1 MLPTLRRLRLPPS
14 VPLTREEG
22 FLCTLLDD
30 TCRWMQ
36 TTNPSV
42 DVDGASRSYADLCH
56 RPTATTPCEARIA
69 GGWVRDKLLG
79 LPSHDLDVSLSSMT
93 GHHFALFLKAYL
105 ESELFPSTPLA
116 REIQA
121 HVPSDA
127 RISHIGKIAAN
138 PEQSKNLETATA
150 RVLGFDLD
158 FVNLRK
164 EVYEGT
170 HRIPTMSFGT
180 PLEDALRRDMT
191 VNALFYNVHTAA
203 IEDWTQHGL
212 ADLRDGIVRTPMDP
226 TSTFTDDPLRILRC
240 VRFGSRF
247 GYTIHPDIRAALAM
261 PASSLHTALAS
272 KVSRERFGI
281 EVDKMLSGRDPR
293 YALQLLSQLQLYWVV
308 FMPPPPLSQR
318 MGLSSDHG
326 AHIDELV
333 HDAPDEHAALLAS
346 DGFDSLLRGASPLWS
361 RLPADWLA
369 RMRSPDFGAK
379 RRLVWYTVALFPLR
393 HLYIQAKKQPAWAGA
408 VTISTG
414 LKLGNRNTRDPVT
427 CLVQAASLLSR
438 PRLERFVPEA
448 CLTRRSTIGLLLRH
462 PYVSQPH
469 GDVALDNALL
479 VALLYDLATYAPDGL
494 DTPVAEAIVDEHA
507 AFWAYVRDE
516 QLSSYVHAK
525 PLVDGRQVAAALG
538 CDVCLLSR
546 ILPYVTAWDMDHVDD
561 EPDRPGRCLQALQRA
576 WEDGHM
582 VPVSERRP
590 RGKSS

>member
-1 MLPTLRRLRLPPS
+1 MWPTLRRLRMPPS
-14 VPLTREEG
+14 VTLTREEG

-30 TCRWMQ
+30 ACRWMQ

-42 DVDGASRSYADLCH
+42 DVDGASRTYADLSH

-105 ESELFPSTPLA
+105 ESEVFPRTPLA
-116 REIQA
+116 REMQEA
-121 HVPSDA
+121 APSHV

-170 HRIPTMSFGT
+170 HRIPIMSFGT
-180 PLEDALRRDMT
+180 PLEDAMRRDMT

-226 TSTFTDDPLRILRC
+226 TATFTDDPLRILRC

-247 GYTIHPDIRAALAM
+247 GYAIHPDILAALAA
-261 PASSLHTALAS
+261 PASPLHAALAS
-272 KVSRERFGI
+272 KVSRERVGI

-293 YALQLLSQLQLYWVV
+293 YALQLLAQLQLYWVV
-308 FMPPPPLSQR
+308 FMPPPALSQR
-318 MGLSSDHG
+318 MGRSSDHG

-333 HDAPDEHAALLAS
+333 HDAPDERAALSLS
-346 DGFDSLLRGASPLWS
+346 DHFDSLLRGTSPLWS
-361 RLPADWLA
+361 RLPTDWLA
-369 RMRSPDFGAK
+369 RVRSPDWRAQ
-379 RRLVWYTVALFPLR
+379 RRLVWYAIALYPLR
-393 HLYIQAKKQPAWAGA
+393 DLYIQAKKQPAWAGA
-408 VTISTG
+408 VTISAG
-414 LKLGNRNTRDPVT
+414 LKLGHRTTKDPVT
-427 CLVQAASLLSR
+427 SLVRAASLLTR
-438 PRLERFVPEA
+438 PRLARFVPA
-448 CLTRRSTIGLLLRH
+448 PCLTRRSTIGLLLRH
-462 PYVSQPH
+462 HDVSQPKM
-469 GDVALDNALL
+469 DVALDNALL
-479 VALLYDLATYAPDGL
+479 VALLYDLATHGL
-494 DTPVAEAIVDEHA
+494 DTPEAAAIVDEHA

-516 QLSSYVHAK
+516 HLAAYIHAK

-561 EPDRPGRCLQALQRA
+561 EPDRPGRCLTALQRA
-576 WEDGHM
+576 WADGHM
-582 VPVSERRP
+582 VPVSERTTRA
-590 RGKSS
+590 KSS

>member
-1 MLPTLRRLRLPPS
+1 MWPTLRRLRMPPS
-14 VPLTREEG
+14 VTLTREEG

-42 DVDGASRSYADLCH
+42 DVDGTSRTYADLCH

-105 ESELFPSTPLA
+105 ESEVFPCTPLA
-116 REIQA
+116 REMQEA
-121 HVPSDA
+121 APSHA

-170 HRIPTMSFGT
+170 HRIPIMSFGT
-180 PLEDALRRDMT
+180 PLEDAMRRDMT

-226 TSTFTDDPLRILRC
+226 TATFTDDPLRILRC

-247 GYTIHPDIRAALAM
+247 GYAIHPDILAALAA
-261 PASSLHTALAS
+261 PASPLHAALAS
-272 KVSRERFGI
+272 KVSRERVGI

-308 FMPPPPLSQR
+308 FMPPPALSQR
-318 MGLSSDHG
+318 MGRSSDHG

-333 HDAPDEHAALLAS
+333 HDAPDERAALSLS
-346 DGFDSLLRGASPLWS
+346 DSFDSLLRGTSPLWS

-369 RMRSPDFGAK
+369 RVRAPDWSAQ
-379 RRLVWYTVALFPLR
+379 RRLVWYAIALLPLR
-393 HLYIQAKKQPAWAGA
+393 DLYVQAKKQPAWAGA
-408 VTISTG
+408 VTISAG
-414 LKLGNRNTRDPVT
+414 LKLGHRTTKDPVT
-427 CLVQAASLLSR
+427 SLVRAASLLSR
-438 PRLERFVPEA
+438 PRLARFVPA
-448 CLTRRSTIGLLLRH
+448 PCLTRRSTIGLLLRH
-462 PYVSQPH
+462 HDVSQPKM
-469 GDVALDNALL
+469 DVALDNALL
-479 VALLYDLATYAPDGL
+479 VALLYDLATYGL
-494 DTPVAEAIVDEHA
+494 DTPEAEAIVDEHA

-516 QLSSYVHAK
+516 QLAAYVHTK

-561 EPDRPGRCLQALQRA
+561 EPDRPGRCLAALQRA
-576 WEDGHM
+576 WADGHM
-582 VPVSERRP
+582 VPVSERTARA
-590 RGKSS
+590 KSA

>member
-1 MLPTLRRLRLPPS
+1 MPPS
-14 VPLTREEG
+14 VTLTREEG

-30 TCRWMQ
+30 ACRWMQ

-42 DVDGASRSYADLCH
+42 DVDGASRTYADLSH

-105 ESELFPSTPLA
+105 ESEVFPRTPLA
-116 REIQA
+116 REMQEA
-121 HVPSDA
+121 APSHA

-170 HRIPTMSFGT
+170 HRIPIMSFGT
-180 PLEDALRRDMT
+180 PLEDAMRRDMT

-226 TSTFTDDPLRILRC
+226 TATFTDDPLRILRC

-247 GYTIHPDIRAALAM
+247 GYAIHPDILAALAA
-261 PASSLHTALAS
+261 PASPLHAALAS
-272 KVSRERFGI
+272 KVSRERIGI

-293 YALQLLSQLQLYWVV
+293 YALQLLAQLQLYWVV
-308 FMPPPPLSQR
+308 FMPPPALSQR
-318 MGLSSDHG
+318 MGRSSDHG

-333 HDAPDEHAALLAS
+333 HDAPDERAALSLS
-346 DGFDSLLRGASPLWS
+346 DGFDSLLRGTSPLWS
-361 RLPADWLA
+361 RLPTDWLA
-369 RMRSPDFGAK
+369 RVRSPEWRAQ
-379 RRLVWYTVALFPLR
+379 RRLVWYAIALYPLR
-393 HLYIQAKKQPAWAGA
+393 DLYVQAKKQPAWAGA
-408 VTISTG
+408 VTISAG
-414 LKLGNRNTRDPVT
+414 LKLGHRTTKDPVT
-427 CLVQAASLLSR
+427 SLVRAASLLTR
-438 PRLERFVPEA
+438 PRLARFVPA
-448 CLTRRSTIGLLLRH
+448 PCLTRRSTIGLLLRH
-462 PYVSQPH
+462 HDVSQPKL
-469 GDVALDNALL
+469 DVALDNALL
-479 VALLYDLATYAPDGL
+479 VALLYDLATYGL
-494 DTPVAEAIVDEHA
+494 DTPEAAAIVDEHA

-516 QLSSYVHAK
+516 HLAAYIHAK

-561 EPDRPGRCLQALQRA
+561 EPDRPGRCLAALQRA
-576 WEDGHM
+576 WADGHM
-582 VPVSERRP
+582 VPVSERTTRA
-590 RGKSS
+590 KSS

>member
-1 MLPTLRRLRLPPS
+1 MWPTLRRLRMPPS
-14 VPLTREEG
+14 VTLTREEG

-30 TCRWMQ
+30 ACRWMQ

-42 DVDGASRSYADLCH
+42 DVDGASRTYADLSH

-105 ESELFPSTPLA
+105 ESEVFPRTPLA
-116 REIQA
+116 REMQEA
-121 HVPSDA
+121 APSHA

-170 HRIPTMSFGT
+170 HRIPIMSFGT
-180 PLEDALRRDMT
+180 PLEDAMRRDMT

-226 TSTFTDDPLRILRC
+226 TATFTDDPLRILRC

-247 GYTIHPDIRAALAM
+247 GYAIHPDILAALAA
-261 PASSLHTALAS
+261 PASPLHAALAS
-272 KVSRERFGI
+272 KVSRERVGI

-293 YALQLLSQLQLYWVV
+293 YALQLLAQLQLYWVV
-308 FMPPPPLSQR
+308 FMPPPALSQR
-318 MGLSSDHG
+318 MGRSSDHG

-333 HDAPDEHAALLAS
+333 HDAPDERAALSLS
-346 DGFDSLLRGASPLWS
+346 DGFDSLLRGTSPLWS
-361 RLPADWLA
+361 RLPTDWLA
-369 RMRSPDFGAK
+369 RVRSPEWRAQ
-379 RRLVWYTVALFPLR
+379 RRLVWYAIALYPLR
-393 HLYIQAKKQPAWAGA
+393 DLYIQAKKQPAWAGA
-408 VTISTG
+408 VTISAG
-414 LKLGNRNTRDPVT
+414 LKLGHRTTKDPVT
-427 CLVQAASLLSR
+427 SLVRAASLLTR
-438 PRLERFVPEA
+438 PRLARFVPA
-448 CLTRRSTIGLLLRH
+448 PCLTRRSTIGLLLRH
-462 PYVSQPH
+462 HDVSQPKL
-469 GDVALDNALL
+469 DVALDNALL
-479 VALLYDLATYAPDGL
+479 VALLYDLATHGL
-494 DTPVAEAIVDEHA
+494 DTPEAAAIVDEHA

-516 QLSSYVHAK
+516 RLAAYIHAK
-525 PLVDGRQVAAALG
+525 PLVDGRQVATALG

-561 EPDRPGRCLQALQRA
+561 EPDRPGRCLAALQRA
-576 WEDGHM
+576 WADGHM
-582 VPVSERRP
+582 VPVSERTTRA
-590 RGKSS
+590 KSS

>member
-1 MLPTLRRLRLPPS
+1 MWPTLRRLRMPPS
-14 VPLTREEG
+14 VTLTREEG

-42 DVDGASRSYADLCH
+42 DVDGTSRTYADLCH

-105 ESELFPSTPLA
+105 ESEVFPCTPLA
-116 REIQA
+116 REMQEA
-121 HVPSDA
+121 APSHA

-170 HRIPTMSFGT
+170 HRIPIMSFGT
-180 PLEDALRRDMT
+180 PLEDAMRRDMT

-226 TSTFTDDPLRILRC
+226 TATFTDDPLRILRC

-247 GYTIHPDIRAALAM
+247 GYAIHPDILAALAA
-261 PASSLHTALAS
+261 PASPLHAALAS
-272 KVSRERFGI
+272 KVSRERVGI

-308 FMPPPPLSQR
+308 FMPPPALSQR
-318 MGLSSDHG
+318 MGRSSDHG

-333 HDAPDEHAALLAS
+333 HDAPDERAALSLS
-346 DGFDSLLRGASPLWS
+346 DSFDSLLRGTSPLWS

-369 RMRSPDFGAK
+369 RVRAPDWSAQ
-379 RRLVWYTVALFPLR
+379 RRLVWYAIALLPLR
-393 HLYIQAKKQPAWAGA
+393 DLYVQAKKQPAWAGA
-408 VTISTG
+408 VTISAG
-414 LKLGNRNTRDPVT
+414 LKLGHRTTKDPVT
-427 CLVQAASLLSR
+427 SLVRAASLLSR
-438 PRLERFVPEA
+438 PRLARFVPA
-448 CLTRRSTIGLLLRH
+448 PCLTRRSTIGLLLRH
-462 PYVSQPH
+462 HDVSQPKM
-469 GDVALDNALL
+469 DVALDNALL
-479 VALLYDLATYAPDGL
+479 VALLYDLATYAHGL
-494 DTPVAEAIVDEHA
+494 DTPEAEAIVDEHA

-516 QLSSYVHAK
+516 QLAAYVHTK

-561 EPDRPGRCLQALQRA
+561 EQDRPGRCLAALQRA
-576 WEDGHM
+576 WADGHM
-582 VPVSERRP
+582 VPVSERTARA
-590 RGKSS
+590 KSA

>member
-1 MLPTLRRLRLPPS
+1 MWPTLRRLRMPPS
-14 VPLTREEG
+14 VTLTREEG

-30 TCRWMQ
+30 ACRWMQ

-42 DVDGASRSYADLCH
+42 DVDGASRTYADLSH

-105 ESELFPSTPLA
+105 ESEVFPRTPLA
-116 REIQA
+116 REMQEA
-121 HVPSDA
+121 APSHV

-170 HRIPTMSFGT
+170 HRIPIMSFGT
-180 PLEDALRRDMT
+180 PLEDAMRRDMT

-226 TSTFTDDPLRILRC
+226 TATFTDDPLRILRC

-247 GYTIHPDIRAALAM
+247 GYAIHPDILAALAA
-261 PASSLHTALAS
+261 PASPLHAALAS
-272 KVSRERFGI
+272 KVSRERVGI

-293 YALQLLSQLQLYWVV
+293 YALQLLAQLQLYWVV
-308 FMPPPPLSQR
+308 FMPPPALSQR
-318 MGLSSDHG
+318 MGRSSDHG

-333 HDAPDEHAALLAS
+333 HDAPDERAALSLS
-346 DGFDSLLRGASPLWS
+346 DHFDSLLRGTSPLWS
-361 RLPADWLA
+361 RLPTDWLA
-369 RMRSPDFGAK
+369 RVRSPDWRAQ
-379 RRLVWYTVALFPLR
+379 RRLVWYAIALYPLR
-393 HLYIQAKKQPAWAGA
+393 DLYIQAKKQPAWAGA
-408 VTISTG
+408 VTLSAG
-414 LKLGNRNTRDPVT
+414 LKLGHRTTKDPVT
-427 CLVQAASLLSR
+427 SLVRAASLLTR
-438 PRLERFVPEA
+438 PRLARFVPA
-448 CLTRRSTIGLLLRH
+448 PCLTRRSTIGLLLRQH
-462 PYVSQPH
+462 DVSQPKM
-469 GDVALDNALL
+469 DVALDNALL
-479 VALLYDLATYAPDGL
+479 VALLYDLATHGL
-494 DTPVAEAIVDEHA
+494 DTPEAAAIVDEHA

-516 QLSSYVHAK
+516 HLAAYIHAK

-561 EPDRPGRCLQALQRA
+561 EPDRPGRCLAALQRA
-576 WEDGHM
+576 WADGHM
-582 VPVSERRP
+582 VPVSERTTRA
-590 RGKSS
+590 KSS

>member
-1 MLPTLRRLRLPPS
+1 MPPS
-14 VPLTREEG
+14 VTLTREEG

-42 DVDGASRSYADLCH
+42 DVDGTSRTYADLCH

-105 ESELFPSTPLA
+105 ESEVFPCTPLA
-116 REIQA
+116 REMQEA
-121 HVPSDA
+121 APSHV

-170 HRIPTMSFGT
+170 HRIPIMSFGT
-180 PLEDALRRDMT
+180 PLEDAMRRDMT

-226 TSTFTDDPLRILRC
+226 TATFTDDPLRILRC

-247 GYTIHPDIRAALAM
+247 GYAIHPDILAALAA
-261 PASSLHTALAS
+261 PASPLHAALAS
-272 KVSRERFGI
+272 KVSRERVGI

-308 FMPPPPLSQR
+308 FMPPPALSQR
-318 MGLSSDHG
+318 MGRSSDHG

-333 HDAPDEHAALLAS
+333 HDAPDERAALSLS
-346 DGFDSLLRGASPLWS
+346 DSFDSLLRGTSPLWS

-369 RMRSPDFGAK
+369 RVRAPDWSAQ
-379 RRLVWYTVALFPLR
+379 RRLVWYAIALLPLR
-393 HLYIQAKKQPAWAGA
+393 DLYVQAKKQPAWAGA
-408 VTISTG
+408 VTISAG
-414 LKLGNRNTRDPVT
+414 LKLGHRTTKDPVT
-427 CLVQAASLLSR
+427 SLVRAASLLSR
-438 PRLERFVPEA
+438 PRLARFVPA
-448 CLTRRSTIGLLLRH
+448 PCLTRRSTIGLLLRH
-462 PYVSQPH
+462 HDVSQPKM
-469 GDVALDNALL
+469 DVALDNALL
-479 VALLYDLATYAPDGL
+479 VALLYDLATYAHGL
-494 DTPVAEAIVDEHA
+494 DTPEAEAIVDEHA

-516 QLSSYVHAK
+516 QLAAYVHTK

-561 EPDRPGRCLQALQRA
+561 EPDRPGRCLAALQRA
-576 WEDGHM
+576 WADGHM
-582 VPVSERRP
+582 VPVSERTARA
-590 RGKSS
+590 KSS

>member
-1 MLPTLRRLRLPPS
+1 MPPPS
-14 VPLTREEG
+14 VTLTREEG

-30 TCRWMQ
+30 ACRWMQ

-42 DVDGASRSYADLCH
+42 DVDGASRTYADLSH

-105 ESELFPSTPLA
+105 ESEVFPRTPLA
-116 REIQA
+116 REMQEA
-121 HVPSDA
+121 APSHV

-170 HRIPTMSFGT
+170 HRIPIMSFGT
-180 PLEDALRRDMT
+180 PLEDAMRRDMT

-226 TSTFTDDPLRILRC
+226 TATFTDDPLRILRC

-247 GYTIHPDIRAALAM
+247 GYAIHPDILAALAA
-261 PASSLHTALAS
+261 PASPLHAALAS
-272 KVSRERFGI
+272 KVSRERVGI

-293 YALQLLSQLQLYWVV
+293 YALQLLAQLQLYWVV
-308 FMPPPPLSQR
+308 FMPPPALSQR
-318 MGLSSDHG
+318 MGRSSDHG

-333 HDAPDEHAALLAS
+333 HDAPDERAALSLS
-346 DGFDSLLRGASPLWS
+346 DHFDSLLRGTSPLWS
-361 RLPADWLA
+361 RLPTDWLA
-369 RMRSPDFGAK
+369 RVRSPEWRAQ
-379 RRLVWYTVALFPLR
+379 RRLVWYAIALYPLR
-393 HLYIQAKKQPAWAGA
+393 DLYIQAKKQPAWAGA
-408 VTISTG
+408 VTLSAG
-414 LKLGNRNTRDPVT
+414 LKLGHRTTKDPVT
-427 CLVQAASLLSR
+427 SLVRAASLLTR
-438 PRLERFVPEA
+438 PRLARFVPA
-448 CLTRRSTIGLLLRH
+448 PCLTRRSTIGLLLRH
-462 PYVSQPH
+462 HDVSQPKM
-469 GDVALDNALL
+469 DVALDNALL
-479 VALLYDLATYAPDGL
+479 VALLYDLATHGL
-494 DTPVAEAIVDEHA
+494 DTPEAAAIVDEHA

-516 QLSSYVHAK
+516 RLAAYIHAK
-525 PLVDGRQVAAALG
+525 PLVDGRQVATALG

-561 EPDRPGRCLQALQRA
+561 EPDRPGRCLAALQRA
-576 WEDGHM
+576 WADGHM
-582 VPVSERRP
+582 VPVSERTTRA
-590 RGKSS
+590 KSS

>member
-1 MLPTLRRLRLPPS
+1 MWPTLRRLRMPPS
-14 VPLTREEG
+14 VTLTREEG

-30 TCRWMQ
+30 ACRWMQ

-42 DVDGASRSYADLCH
+42 DVDGASRTYADLSH

-105 ESELFPSTPLA
+105 ESEVFPRTPLA
-116 REIQA
+116 REMQEA
-121 HVPSDA
+121 APSHA

-170 HRIPTMSFGT
+170 HRIPIMSFGT
-180 PLEDALRRDMT
+180 PLEDAMRRDMT

-226 TSTFTDDPLRILRC
+226 TATFTDDPLRILRC

-247 GYTIHPDIRAALAM
+247 GYTIHPDILAALAA
-261 PASSLHTALAS
+261 PASPLHAALAS
-272 KVSRERFGI
+272 KVSRERVGI

-293 YALQLLSQLQLYWVV
+293 YALQLLAQLQLYWVV
-308 FMPPPPLSQR
+308 FMPPPALSQR
-318 MGLSSDHG
+318 MGRSSDHG

-333 HDAPDEHAALLAS
+333 HDAPDERAALSLS
-346 DGFDSLLRGASPLWS
+346 DHFDSLLRGTSPLWS
-361 RLPADWLA
+361 RLPTDWLA
-369 RMRSPDFGAK
+369 RVRSPDWRAQ
-379 RRLVWYTVALFPLR
+379 RRLVWYAIALHPLR
-393 HLYIQAKKQPAWAGA
+393 DLYIQAKKQPAWAGA
-408 VTISTG
+408 VTLSAG
-414 LKLGNRNTRDPVT
+414 LKLGHRTTKDPVT
-427 CLVQAASLLSR
+427 SLVRAASLLTR
-438 PRLERFVPEA
+438 PRLARFEPA
-448 CLTRRSTIGLLLRH
+448 PCLTRRSTIGLLLRH
-462 PYVSQPH
+462 HDVSQPKM
-469 GDVALDNALL
+469 DVALDNALL
-479 VALLYDLATYAPDGL
+479 VALLYDLATHGL
-494 DTPVAEAIVDEHA
+494 DTPEAAAIVDEHA

-516 QLSSYVHAK
+516 RLAAYIHAK
-525 PLVDGRQVAAALG
+525 PLVDGRQVATALG

-561 EPDRPGRCLQALQRA
+561 EPDRPGRCLAALQRA
-576 WEDGHM
+576 WADGHM
-582 VPVSERRP
+582 VPVSERTTRA
-590 RGKSS
+590 KSS

>member
-1 MLPTLRRLRLPPS
+1 MWPTLRRLRMPPS
-14 VPLTREEG
+14 VTLTREEG

-30 TCRWMQ
+30 ACRWMQ

-42 DVDGASRSYADLCH
+42 DVDGASRTYADLSH

-105 ESELFPSTPLA
+105 ESEVFPRTPLA
-116 REIQA
+116 REMQEA
-121 HVPSDA
+121 APSHV

-170 HRIPTMSFGT
+170 HRIPIMSFGT
-180 PLEDALRRDMT
+180 PLEDAMRRDMT

-226 TSTFTDDPLRILRC
+226 TATFTDDPLRILRC

-247 GYTIHPDIRAALAM
+247 GYAIHPDILAALAA
-261 PASSLHTALAS
+261 PASPLHAALAS
-272 KVSRERFGI
+272 KVSRERVGI

-293 YALQLLSQLQLYWVV
+293 YALQLLAQLQLYWVV
-308 FMPPPPLSQR
+308 FMPPPALSQR
-318 MGLSSDHG
+318 MGRSSDHG

-333 HDAPDEHAALLAS
+333 HDAPDERAALSLS
-346 DGFDSLLRGASPLWS
+346 DHFDSLLRGTSPLWS
-361 RLPADWLA
+361 RLPTDWLA
-369 RMRSPDFGAK
+369 RVRSPDWRAQ
-379 RRLVWYTVALFPLR
+379 RRLVWYAIALYPLR
-393 HLYIQAKKQPAWAGA
+393 DLYIQAKKQPAWAGA
-408 VTISTG
+408 VTLSAG
-414 LKLGNRNTRDPVT
+414 LKLGHRTTKDPVT
-427 CLVQAASLLSR
+427 SLVRAASLLTR
-438 PRLERFVPEA
+438 PRLARFVPA
-448 CLTRRSTIGLLLRH
+448 PCLTRRSTIGLLLRH
-462 PYVSQPH
+462 HDVSQPKM
-469 GDVALDNALL
+469 DVALDNALL
-479 VALLYDLATYAPDGL
+479 VALLYDLATHGL
-494 DTPVAEAIVDEHA
+494 DTPEAAAIVDEHA

-516 QLSSYVHAK
+516 RLAAYIHAK

-561 EPDRPGRCLQALQRA
+561 EPDRPGRCLAALQRA
-576 WEDGHM
+576 WADGHM
-582 VPVSERRP
+582 VPVSERTTRA
-590 RGKSS
+590 KSS

>member
-1 MLPTLRRLRLPPS
+1 MWPTLRRLRMPPS
-14 VPLTREEG
+14 VTLTREEG

-30 TCRWMQ
+30 ACRWMQ

-42 DVDGASRSYADLCH
+42 DVDGASRTYADLSH

-105 ESELFPSTPLA
+105 ESEVFPCTPLA
-116 REIQA
+116 REMQEA
-121 HVPSDA
+121 APSHA

-170 HRIPTMSFGT
+170 HRIPIMSFGT
-180 PLEDALRRDMT
+180 PLEDAMRRDMT

-226 TSTFTDDPLRILRC
+226 TATFTDDPLRILRC

-247 GYTIHPDIRAALAM
+247 GYAIHPDILAALAA
-261 PASSLHTALAS
+261 PASPLHAALAS
-272 KVSRERFGI
+272 KVSRERVGI

-293 YALQLLSQLQLYWVV
+293 YALQLLAQLQLYWVV
-308 FMPPPPLSQR
+308 FMPPPALSQR
-318 MGLSSDHG
+318 MGRSSDHG

-333 HDAPDEHAALLAS
+333 HDAPDERAALSLS
-346 DGFDSLLRGASPLWS
+346 DHFDSLLRGTSPLWS
-361 RLPADWLA
+361 RLPTDWLA
-369 RMRSPDFGAK
+369 RVRSPDWHAQ
-379 RRLVWYTVALFPLR
+379 RRLVWYAIALYPLR
-393 HLYIQAKKQPAWAGA
+393 DLYIQAKKQPAWAGA
-408 VTISTG
+408 VTLSAG
-414 LKLGNRNTRDPVT
+414 LKLGHRTTKDPVT
-427 CLVQAASLLSR
+427 SLVRAASLLTR
-438 PRLERFVPEA
+438 PRLARFVPA
-448 CLTRRSTIGLLLRH
+448 PCLTRRSTIGLLLRH
-462 PYVSQPH
+462 HDVSQPKM
-469 GDVALDNALL
+469 DVALDNALL
-479 VALLYDLATYAPDGL
+479 VALLYDLATHGL
-494 DTPVAEAIVDEHA
+494 DTPEAAAIVDEHA

-516 QLSSYVHAK
+516 RLAAYIHAK
-525 PLVDGRQVAAALG
+525 PLVDGRQVATALG

-561 EPDRPGRCLQALQRA
+561 EPDRPGRCLAALQRA
-576 WEDGHM
+576 WADGHM
-582 VPVSERRP
+582 VPVSERTTRA
-590 RGKSS
+590 KSS

>member
-1 MLPTLRRLRLPPS
+1 MPPS
-14 VPLTREEG
+14 VTLTREEG

-42 DVDGASRSYADLCH
+42 DVDGTSRTYADLCH

-105 ESELFPSTPLA
+105 ESEVFPCTPLA
-116 REIQA
+116 REMQEA
-121 HVPSDA
+121 APSHA

-170 HRIPTMSFGT
+170 HRIPIMSFGT
-180 PLEDALRRDMT
+180 PLEDAMRRDMT

-226 TSTFTDDPLRILRC
+226 TATFTDDPLRILRC

-247 GYTIHPDIRAALAM
+247 GYAIHPDILAALAA
-261 PASSLHTALAS
+261 PASPLHAALAS
-272 KVSRERFGI
+272 KVSRERVGI

-308 FMPPPPLSQR
+308 FMPPPALSQR
-318 MGLSSDHG
+318 MGRSSDHG

-333 HDAPDEHAALLAS
+333 HDAPDERAALSLS
-346 DGFDSLLRGASPLWS
+346 DSFDSLLRGTSPLWS

-369 RMRSPDFGAK
+369 RVRAPDWSAQ
-379 RRLVWYTVALFPLR
+379 RRLVWYAIALLPLR
-393 HLYIQAKKQPAWAGA
+393 DLYVQAKKQPAWAGA
-408 VTISTG
+408 VTISAG
-414 LKLGNRNTRDPVT
+414 LKLGHRTTKDPVT
-427 CLVQAASLLSR
+427 SLVRAASLLSR
-438 PRLERFVPEA
+438 PRLARFVPA
-448 CLTRRSTIGLLLRH
+448 PCLTRRSTIGLLLRH
-462 PYVSQPH
+462 HDVSQPKI
-469 GDVALDNALL
+469 DVALDNALL
-479 VALLYDLATYAPDGL
+479 VALLYDLATYAHGL
-494 DTPVAEAIVDEHA
+494 DTPEAEAIVDEHA

-516 QLSSYVHAK
+516 QLAAYVHTK

-561 EPDRPGRCLQALQRA
+561 EPDRPGRCLAALQRA
-576 WEDGHM
+576 WADGHM
-582 VPVSERRP
+582 VPVSERTARA
-590 RGKSS
+590 KSS

>member
-1 MLPTLRRLRLPPS
+1 MPPS
-14 VPLTREEG
+14 VTLTREEG

-42 DVDGASRSYADLCH
+42 DVDGTSRTYADLCH

-105 ESELFPSTPLA
+105 ESEVFPRTPLA
-116 REIQA
+116 REMQEA
-121 HVPSDA
+121 APSHA

-170 HRIPTMSFGT
+170 HRIPIMSFGT
-180 PLEDALRRDMT
+180 PLEDAMRRDMT

-226 TSTFTDDPLRILRC
+226 TATFTDDPLRILRC

-247 GYTIHPDIRAALAM
+247 GYAIHPDILAALAA
-261 PASSLHTALAS
+261 PASPLHAALAS
-272 KVSRERFGI
+272 KVSRERVGI

-308 FMPPPPLSQR
+308 FMPPPALSQR
-318 MGLSSDHG
+318 MGRSSDHG

-333 HDAPDEHAALLAS
+333 HDAPDERAALSLS
-346 DGFDSLLRGASPLWS
+346 DSFDSLLRGTSPLWS

-369 RMRSPDFGAK
+369 RVRAPDWSAQ
-379 RRLVWYTVALFPLR
+379 RRLVWYAIALLPLR
-393 HLYIQAKKQPAWAGA
+393 DLYVQAKKQPAWAGA
-408 VTISTG
+408 VTISAG
-414 LKLGNRNTRDPVT
+414 LKLGHRTTKDPVT
-427 CLVQAASLLSR
+427 SLVRAASLLSR
-438 PRLERFVPEA
+438 PRLARFVPA
-448 CLTRRSTIGLLLRH
+448 PCLTRRSTIGLLLRH
-462 PYVSQPH
+462 HDVSQPKM
-469 GDVALDNALL
+469 DVALDNALL
-479 VALLYDLATYAPDGL
+479 VALLYDLATYAHGL
-494 DTPVAEAIVDEHA
+494 DTPEAEAIVDEHA

-516 QLSSYVHAK
+516 QLAAYVHTK

-561 EPDRPGRCLQALQRA
+561 EPDRPGRCLAALQRA
-576 WEDGHM
+576 WADGHM
-582 VPVSERRP
+582 VPVSERTARA
-590 RGKSS
+590 KSA

>member
-1 MLPTLRRLRLPPS
+1 MWPTLRRLRMPPS
-14 VPLTREEG
+14 VTLTREEG

-30 TCRWMQ
+30 ACRWMQ

-42 DVDGASRSYADLCH
+42 DVDGASRTYADLSH

-105 ESELFPSTPLA
+105 ESEVFPRTPLA
-116 REIQA
+116 REMQEA
-121 HVPSDA
+121 APSHA

-170 HRIPTMSFGT
+170 HRIPIMSFGT
-180 PLEDALRRDMT
+180 PLEDAMRRDMT

-226 TSTFTDDPLRILRC
+226 TATFTDDPLRILRC

-247 GYTIHPDIRAALAM
+247 GYAIHPDILAALAA
-261 PASSLHTALAS
+261 PASPLHAALAS
-272 KVSRERFGI
+272 KVSRERVGI

-293 YALQLLSQLQLYWVV
+293 YALQLLAQLQLYWVV
-308 FMPPPPLSQR
+308 FMPPPALSQR
-318 MGLSSDHG
+318 MGRSSDHG

-333 HDAPDEHAALLAS
+333 HDAPDERAALSLS
-346 DGFDSLLRGASPLWS
+346 DGFDSLLRGTSPLWS
-361 RLPADWLA
+361 RLPTDWLA
-369 RMRSPDFGAK
+369 RVRSPEWRAQ
-379 RRLVWYTVALFPLR
+379 RRLVWYAIALYPLR
-393 HLYIQAKKQPAWAGA
+393 DLYIQAKKQPAWAGA
-408 VTISTG
+408 VTLSAG
-414 LKLGNRNTRDPVT
+414 LKLGHRTTKDPVT
-427 CLVQAASLLSR
+427 SLVRAASLLTR
-438 PRLERFVPEA
+438 PRLARFVPA
-448 CLTRRSTIGLLLRH
+448 PCLTRRSTIGLLLRH
-462 PYVSQPH
+462 HDVSQPKM
-469 GDVALDNALL
+469 DVALDNALL
-479 VALLYDLATYAPDGL
+479 VALLYDLATHGL
-494 DTPVAEAIVDEHA
+494 DTPEAAAIVDEHA

-516 QLSSYVHAK
+516 RLAAYIHAK
-525 PLVDGRQVAAALG
+525 PLVDGRQVATALG

-561 EPDRPGRCLQALQRA
+561 EPDRPGRCLAALQRA
-576 WEDGHM
+576 WADGHM
-582 VPVSERRP
+582 VPVSERTTRA
-590 RGKSS
+590 KSS

>member
-1 MLPTLRRLRLPPS
+1 MPPS
-14 VPLTREEG
+14 VTLTREEG

-42 DVDGASRSYADLCH
+42 DVDGTSRTYADLCH

-105 ESELFPSTPLA
+105 ESEVFPCTPLA
-116 REIQA
+116 REMQEA
-121 HVPSDA
+121 APSHA

-170 HRIPTMSFGT
+170 HRIPIMSFGT
-180 PLEDALRRDMT
+180 PLEDAMRRDMT

-226 TSTFTDDPLRILRC
+226 TATFTDDPLRILRC

-247 GYTIHPDIRAALAM
+247 GYAIHPDILAALAA
-261 PASSLHTALAS
+261 PASPLHAALAS
-272 KVSRERFGI
+272 KVSRERVGI

-308 FMPPPPLSQR
+308 FMPPPALSQR
-318 MGLSSDHG
+318 MGRSSDHG

-333 HDAPDEHAALLAS
+333 HDAPDERAALSLS
-346 DGFDSLLRGASPLWS
+346 DSFDSLLRGTSPLWS

-369 RMRSPDFGAK
+369 RVRAPDWSAQ
-379 RRLVWYTVALFPLR
+379 RRLVWYAIALLPLR
-393 HLYIQAKKQPAWAGA
+393 DLYVQAKKQPAWAGA
-408 VTISTG
+408 VTISAG
-414 LKLGNRNTRDPVT
+414 LKLGHRTTKDPVT
-427 CLVQAASLLSR
+427 SLVRAASLLSR
-438 PRLERFVPEA
+438 PRLARFVPA
-448 CLTRRSTIGLLLRH
+448 PCLTRRSTIGLLLRH
-462 PYVSQPH
+462 HDVSQPKM
-469 GDVALDNALL
+469 DVALDNALL
-479 VALLYDLATYAPDGL
+479 VALLYDLATYAHGL
-494 DTPVAEAIVDEHA
+494 DTPEAEAIVDEHA

-516 QLSSYVHAK
+516 QLAAYVHTK

-546 ILPYVTAWDMDHVDD
+546 ILPYVTAWDMDHLDD
-561 EPDRPGRCLQALQRA
+561 EPDRPGRCLAALQRA
-576 WEDGHM
+576 WADGHM
-582 VPVSERRP
+582 VPVSERTARA
-590 RGKSS
+590 KSA

>member
-1 MLPTLRRLRLPPS
+1 MWPTLRRLRMPPS
-14 VPLTREEG
+14 VTLTREEG

-30 TCRWMQ
+30 ACRWMQ

-42 DVDGASRSYADLCH
+42 DVDGASRTYADLSH

-105 ESELFPSTPLA
+105 ESEVFPRTPLA
-116 REIQA
+116 REMQEA
-121 HVPSDA
+121 APSHV

-170 HRIPTMSFGT
+170 HRIPIMSFGT
-180 PLEDALRRDMT
+180 PLEDAMRRDMT

-226 TSTFTDDPLRILRC
+226 TATFTDDPLRILRC

-247 GYTIHPDIRAALAM
+247 GYAIHPDILAALAA
-261 PASSLHTALAS
+261 PASPLHAALAS
-272 KVSRERFGI
+272 KVSRERVGI

-293 YALQLLSQLQLYWVV
+293 YALQLLAQLQLYWVV
-308 FMPPPPLSQR
+308 FMPPPALSQR
-318 MGLSSDHG
+318 MGRSSDHG

-333 HDAPDEHAALLAS
+333 HDAPDERGALSLS
-346 DGFDSLLRGASPLWS
+346 DHFDSLLRGTSPLWS
-361 RLPADWLA
+361 RLPTDWLA
-369 RMRSPDFGAK
+369 RVRSPEWRAQ
-379 RRLVWYTVALFPLR
+379 RRLVWYAIALYPLR
-393 HLYIQAKKQPAWAGA
+393 DLYIQAKKQPAWAGA
-408 VTISTG
+408 VTLSAG
-414 LKLGNRNTRDPVT
+414 LKLGHRTTKDPVT
-427 CLVQAASLLSR
+427 SLVRAASLLTR
-438 PRLERFVPEA
+438 PRLARFVPA
-448 CLTRRSTIGLLLRH
+448 PCLTRRSTIGLLLRH
-462 PYVSQPH
+462 HDVSQPKM
-469 GDVALDNALL
+469 DVALDNALL
-479 VALLYDLATYAPDGL
+479 VALLYDLATHGL
-494 DTPVAEAIVDEHA
+494 DTPEAAAIVDEHA

-516 QLSSYVHAK
+516 RLAAYIHAK
-525 PLVDGRQVAAALG
+525 PLVDGRQVATALG

-561 EPDRPGRCLQALQRA
+561 EPDRPGRCLAALQRA
-576 WEDGHM
+576 WADGHM
-582 VPVSERRP
+582 VPVSERTTRA
-590 RGKSS
+590 KSS

>member
-1 MLPTLRRLRLPPS
+1 MPPS
-14 VPLTREEG
+14 VTLTREEG

-42 DVDGASRSYADLCH
+42 DVDGTSRTYADLCH

-105 ESELFPSTPLA
+105 ESEVFPCTPLA
-116 REIQA
+116 REMQEA
-121 HVPSDA
+121 APSHA

-170 HRIPTMSFGT
+170 HRIPIMSFGT
-180 PLEDALRRDMT
+180 PLEDAMRRDMT

-226 TSTFTDDPLRILRC
+226 TATFTDDPLRILRC

-247 GYTIHPDIRAALAM
+247 GYAIHPDILAALAA
-261 PASSLHTALAS
+261 PASPLHAAPAS
-272 KVSRERFGI
+272 KVSRERVGI

-308 FMPPPPLSQR
+308 FMPPPALSQR
-318 MGLSSDHG
+318 MGRSSDHG

-333 HDAPDEHAALLAS
+333 HDAPDERAALSLS
-346 DGFDSLLRGASPLWS
+346 DSFDSLLRDTSPLWS

-369 RMRSPDFGAK
+369 RVRAPDWSAQ
-379 RRLVWYTVALFPLR
+379 RRLVWYAIALLPLR
-393 HLYIQAKKQPAWAGA
+393 DLYVQAKKQPAWAGA
-408 VTISTG
+408 VTISAG
-414 LKLGNRNTRDPVT
+414 LKLGHRTTKDPVT
-427 CLVQAASLLSR
+427 SLVRAASLLSR
-438 PRLERFVPEA
+438 PRLARFVPA
-448 CLTRRSTIGLLLRH
+448 PCLTRRSTIGLLLRH
-462 PYVSQPH
+462 HDVSQPKM
-469 GDVALDNALL
+469 DVALDNALL
-479 VALLYDLATYAPDGL
+479 VALLYDLATHGL
-494 DTPVAEAIVDEHA
+494 DTPEAEAIVDEHA

-516 QLSSYVHAK
+516 QLAAYVHTK

-561 EPDRPGRCLQALQRA
+561 EPDRPGRCLAALQRA
-576 WEDGHM
+576 WADGHM
-582 VPVSERRP
+582 VPVSERTARA
-590 RGKSS
+590 KSA

>member
-1 MLPTLRRLRLPPS
+1 MWPTLRRLRMPPS
-14 VPLTREEG
+14 VTLTREEG

-42 DVDGASRSYADLCH
+42 DVDGTSRTYADLCH

-105 ESELFPSTPLA
+105 ESEVFPCTPLA
-116 REIQA
+116 REMQEA
-121 HVPSDA
+121 APSHA

-170 HRIPTMSFGT
+170 HRIPIMSFGT
-180 PLEDALRRDMT
+180 PLEDAMRRDMT

-226 TSTFTDDPLRILRC
+226 TATFTDDPLRILRC

-247 GYTIHPDIRAALAM
+247 GYAIHPDILAALAA
-261 PASSLHTALAS
+261 PASPLHAALAS
-272 KVSRERFGI
+272 KVSRERVGI

-308 FMPPPPLSQR
+308 FMPPPALSQR
-318 MGLSSDHG
+318 MGRSSDHG

-333 HDAPDEHAALLAS
+333 HDAPDERAALSLS
-346 DGFDSLLRGASPLWS
+346 DSFDSLLRGTSPLWS

-369 RMRSPDFGAK
+369 RVRAPDWSAQ
-379 RRLVWYTVALFPLR
+379 RRLVWYAIALLPLR
-393 HLYIQAKKQPAWAGA
+393 DLYVQAKKQPAWAGA
-408 VTISTG
+408 VTISAG
-414 LKLGNRNTRDPVT
+414 LKLGHRTTKDPVT
-427 CLVQAASLLSR
+427 SLVRAASLLSR
-438 PRLERFVPEA
+438 PRLARFVPA
-448 CLTRRSTIGLLLRH
+448 PCLTRRSTIGLLLRH
-462 PYVSQPH
+462 HDVSQPKM
-469 GDVALDNALL
+469 DVALDNALL
-479 VALLYDLATYAPDGL
+479 VALLYDLATYAHGL
-494 DTPVAEAIVDEHA
+494 DTPEAEAIVDEHA

-516 QLSSYVHAK
+516 QLAAYVHTK

-561 EPDRPGRCLQALQRA
+561 EPDRPGRCLAALQRA
-576 WEDGHM
+576 WADGHM
-582 VPVSERRP
+582 VPVSERTARA
-590 RGKSS
+590 KSA

>member
-1 MLPTLRRLRLPPS
+1 MWPTLRRLRMPPS
-14 VPLTREEG
+14 VTLTREEG

-42 DVDGASRSYADLCH
+42 DVDGTSRTYADLCH

-105 ESELFPSTPLA
+105 ESEVFPCTPLA
-116 REIQA
+116 REMQEA
-121 HVPSDA
+121 APSHA

-170 HRIPTMSFGT
+170 HRIPIMSFGT
-180 PLEDALRRDMT
+180 PLEDAMRRDMT

-226 TSTFTDDPLRILRC
+226 TATFTDDPLRILRC

-247 GYTIHPDIRAALAM
+247 GYAIHPDILAALAA
-261 PASSLHTALAS
+261 PASPLHAALAS
-272 KVSRERFGI
+272 KVSRERVGI

-308 FMPPPPLSQR
+308 FMPPPALSQR
-318 MGLSSDHG
+318 MGRSSDHG

-333 HDAPDEHAALLAS
+333 HDAPDERAALSLS
-346 DGFDSLLRGASPLWS
+346 DSFDSLLRGTSPLWS

-369 RMRSPDFGAK
+369 RVRAPDWSAQ
-379 RRLVWYTVALFPLR
+379 RRLVWYAIALLPLR
-393 HLYIQAKKQPAWAGA
+393 DLYVQAKKQPAWAGA
-408 VTISTG
+408 VTISAG
-414 LKLGNRNTRDPVT
+414 LKLGHRTTKDPVT
-427 CLVQAASLLSR
+427 SLVRAASLLSR
-438 PRLERFVPEA
+438 PRLARFVPA
-448 CLTRRSTIGLLLRH
+448 PCLTRRSTIGLLLRH
-462 PYVSQPH
+462 HDVSQPKM
-469 GDVALDNALL
+469 DVALDNALL
-479 VALLYDLATYAPDGL
+479 VALLYDLATYAHGL
-494 DTPVAEAIVDEHA
+494 DTPEAEAIVDEHA

-516 QLSSYVHAK
+516 QLAAYVHTK

-561 EPDRPGRCLQALQRA
+561 ELDRPGRCLAALQRA
-576 WEDGHM
+576 WADGHM
-582 VPVSERRP
+582 VPVSERTARA
-590 RGKSS
+590 KST

>member
-1 MLPTLRRLRLPPS
+1 MPPS
-14 VPLTREEG
+14 VTLTREEG

-42 DVDGASRSYADLCH
+42 DVDGTSRTYADLCH

-105 ESELFPSTPLA
+105 ESEVFPRTPLA
-116 REIQA
+116 REMQEA
-121 HVPSDA
+121 APSHA

-170 HRIPTMSFGT
+170 HRIPIMSFGT
-180 PLEDALRRDMT
+180 PLEDAMRRDMT

-226 TSTFTDDPLRILRC
+226 TATFTDDPLRILRC

-247 GYTIHPDIRAALAM
+247 GYAIHPDILAALAA
-261 PASSLHTALAS
+261 PASPLHAALAS
-272 KVSRERFGI
+272 KVSRERVGI

-308 FMPPPPLSQR
+308 FMPPPALSQR
-318 MGLSSDHG
+318 MGRSSDHG

-333 HDAPDEHAALLAS
+333 HDAPDERAALSLS
-346 DGFDSLLRGASPLWS
+346 DSFDSLLRDTSPLWS

-369 RMRSPDFGAK
+369 RVRAPDWSAQ
-379 RRLVWYTVALFPLR
+379 RRLVWYAIALLPLR
-393 HLYIQAKKQPAWAGA
+393 DLYVQAKKQPAWAGA
-408 VTISTG
+408 VTISAG
-414 LKLGNRNTRDPVT
+414 LKLGHRTTKDPVT
-427 CLVQAASLLSR
+427 SLVRAASLLSR
-438 PRLERFVPEA
+438 PRLARFVPA
-448 CLTRRSTIGLLLRH
+448 PCLTRRSTIGLLLRH
-462 PYVSQPH
+462 HDVSQPKM
-469 GDVALDNALL
+469 DVALDNALL
-479 VALLYDLATYAPDGL
+479 VALLYDLATYAHGL
-494 DTPVAEAIVDEHA
+494 DTPEAEAIVDEHA

-516 QLSSYVHAK
+516 QLAAYVHTK

-561 EPDRPGRCLQALQRA
+561 EPDRPGRCLAALQRA
-576 WEDGHM
+576 WADGHM
-582 VPVSERRP
+582 VPVSERTARA
-590 RGKSS
+590 KSA

>member
-1 MLPTLRRLRLPPS
+1 MPPS
-14 VPLTREEG
+14 VTLTREEG

-42 DVDGASRSYADLCH
+42 DVDGTSRTYADLCH

-105 ESELFPSTPLA
+105 ESEVFPRTPLA
-116 REIQA
+116 REMQEA
-121 HVPSDA
+121 APSHA

-170 HRIPTMSFGT
+170 HRIPIMSFGT
-180 PLEDALRRDMT
+180 PLEDAMRRDMT

-226 TSTFTDDPLRILRC
+226 TATFTDDPLRILRC

-247 GYTIHPDIRAALAM
+247 GYAIHPDILAALAA
-261 PASSLHTALAS
+261 PASPLHAALAS
-272 KVSRERFGI
+272 KVSRERVGI

-293 YALQLLSQLQLYWVV
+293 YALQLLAQLQLYWVV
-308 FMPPPPLSQR
+308 FMPPPALSQR
-318 MGLSSDHG
+318 MGRSSDHG

-333 HDAPDEHAALLAS
+333 HDAPDERAALSLS
-346 DGFDSLLRGASPLWS
+346 DSFDSLLRDTSPLWS

-369 RMRSPDFGAK
+369 RVRAPDWSAQ
-379 RRLVWYTVALFPLR
+379 RRLVWYAIALLPLR
-393 HLYIQAKKQPAWAGA
+393 DLYVQAKKQPAWAGA
-408 VTISTG
+408 VTISAG
-414 LKLGNRNTRDPVT
+414 LKLGHRTTKDPVT
-427 CLVQAASLLSR
+427 SLVRAASLLSR
-438 PRLERFVPEA
+438 PRLARFVPA
-448 CLTRRSTIGLLLRH
+448 PCLTRRSTIGLLLRH
-462 PYVSQPH
+462 HDVSQPKM
-469 GDVALDNALL
+469 DVALDNALL
-479 VALLYDLATYAPDGL
+479 VALLYDLATYAHGL
-494 DTPVAEAIVDEHA
+494 DTPEAEAIVDEHA

-516 QLSSYVHAK
+516 QLAAYVHTK

-561 EPDRPGRCLQALQRA
+561 EPDRPGRCLAALQRA
-576 WEDGHM
+576 WADGHM
-582 VPVSERRP
+582 VPVSERTARA
-590 RGKSS
+590 KSA

>member
-1 MLPTLRRLRLPPS
+1 MWPTLRRLRMPPS
-14 VPLTREEG
+14 VTLTREEG

-30 TCRWMQ
+30 ACRWMQ
-36 TTNPSV
+36 ATNPSV
-42 DVDGASRSYADLCH
+42 DVDGASRTYADLSH

-105 ESELFPSTPLA
+105 ESEVFPRTPLA
-116 REIQA
+116 REMQEA
-121 HVPSDA
+121 APSHV

-170 HRIPTMSFGT
+170 HRIPIMSFGT
-180 PLEDALRRDMT
+180 PLEDAMRRDMT

-226 TSTFTDDPLRILRC
+226 TATFTDDPLRILRC

-247 GYTIHPDIRAALAM
+247 GYAIHPDILAALAA
-261 PASSLHTALAS
+261 PASPLHAALAS
-272 KVSRERFGI
+272 KVSRERVGI

-293 YALQLLSQLQLYWVV
+293 YALQLLAQLQLYWVV
-308 FMPPPPLSQR
+308 FMPPPALSQR
-318 MGLSSDHG
+318 MGRSSDHG

-333 HDAPDEHAALLAS
+333 HDAPDERAALSLS
-346 DGFDSLLRGASPLWS
+346 DHFDSLLRGTSPLWS
-361 RLPADWLA
+361 RLPTDWLA
-369 RMRSPDFGAK
+369 RVRSPDWRAQ
-379 RRLVWYTVALFPLR
+379 RRLVWYAIALYPLR
-393 HLYIQAKKQPAWAGA
+393 DLYIQAKKQPAWAGA
-408 VTISTG
+408 VTLSAG
-414 LKLGNRNTRDPVT
+414 LKLGHRTTKDPVT
-427 CLVQAASLLSR
+427 SLVRAASLLTR
-438 PRLERFVPEA
+438 PRLARFVPA
-448 CLTRRSTIGLLLRH
+448 PCLTRRSTIGLLLRH
-462 PYVSQPH
+462 HDVSQPKM
-469 GDVALDNALL
+469 DVALDNALL
-479 VALLYDLATYAPDGL
+479 VALLYDLATHGL
-494 DTPVAEAIVDEHA
+494 DTPEAAAIVDEHA

-516 QLSSYVHAK
+516 RLAAYIHAK
-525 PLVDGRQVAAALG
+525 PLVDGRQVATALG

-561 EPDRPGRCLQALQRA
+561 EPDRPGRCLAALQRA
-576 WEDGHM
+576 WADGHM
-582 VPVSERRP
+582 VPVSERTTRA
-590 RGKSS
+590 KSS

>member
-1 MLPTLRRLRLPPS
+1 MWPTLRRLRMPPS
-14 VPLTREEG
+14 VTLTREEG

-30 TCRWMQ
+30 ACRWMQ

-42 DVDGASRSYADLCH
+42 DVDGASRTYADLSH

-105 ESELFPSTPLA
+105 ESEVFPRTPLA
-116 REIQA
+116 REMQEA
-121 HVPSDA
+121 APSHV

-170 HRIPTMSFGT
+170 HRIPIMSFGT
-180 PLEDALRRDMT
+180 PLEDAMRRDMT

-226 TSTFTDDPLRILRC
+226 TATFTDDPLRILRC

-247 GYTIHPDIRAALAM
+247 GYAIHPDILAALAA
-261 PASSLHTALAS
+261 PASPLHAALAS
-272 KVSRERFGI
+272 KVSRERVGI

-293 YALQLLSQLQLYWVV
+293 YALQLLAQLQLYWVV
-308 FMPPPPLSQR
+308 FMPPPALSQR
-318 MGLSSDHG
+318 MGRSSDHG

-333 HDAPDEHAALLAS
+333 HDAPDERAALSLS
-346 DGFDSLLRGASPLWS
+346 DHFDSLLRGTSPLWS
-361 RLPADWLA
+361 RLPTDWLA
-369 RMRSPDFGAK
+369 RVRSPEWRAQ
-379 RRLVWYTVALFPLR
+379 RRLVWYAIALYPLR
-393 HLYIQAKKQPAWAGA
+393 DLYIQAKKQPAWAGA
-408 VTISTG
+408 VTLSAG
-414 LKLGNRNTRDPVT
+414 LKLGHRTTKDPVT
-427 CLVQAASLLSR
+427 SLVRAASLLTR
-438 PRLERFVPEA
+438 PRLARFVPA
-448 CLTRRSTIGLLLRH
+448 PCLTRRSTIGLLLRH
-462 PYVSQPH
+462 HDVSQPKM
-469 GDVALDNALL
+469 DVALDNALL
-479 VALLYDLATYAPDGL
+479 VALLYDLATHGL
-494 DTPVAEAIVDEHA
+494 DTPEAAAIVDEHA

-516 QLSSYVHAK
+516 HLAAYIHAK
-525 PLVDGRQVAAALG
+525 PLVDGRQVATALG

-561 EPDRPGRCLQALQRA
+561 EPDRPGRCLAALQRA
-576 WEDGHM
+576 WADGHM
-582 VPVSERRP
+582 VPVSERTTRA
-590 RGKSS
+590 KSS

>member
-1 MLPTLRRLRLPPS
+1 MWPTLRRLRMPPS
-14 VPLTREEG
+14 VTLTREEG

-30 TCRWMQ
+30 ACRWMQ

-42 DVDGASRSYADLCH
+42 DVDGASRTYADLSH

-105 ESELFPSTPLA
+105 ESEVFPRTPLA
-116 REIQA
+116 REMQEA
-121 HVPSDA
+121 APSHV

-170 HRIPTMSFGT
+170 HRIPIMSFGT
-180 PLEDALRRDMT
+180 PLEDAMRRDMT

-226 TSTFTDDPLRILRC
+226 TATFTDDPLRILRC

-247 GYTIHPDIRAALAM
+247 GYAIHPDILAALAA
-261 PASSLHTALAS
+261 PASPLHAALAS
-272 KVSRERFGI
+272 KVSRERVGI

-293 YALQLLSQLQLYWVV
+293 YALQLLAQLQLYWVV
-308 FMPPPPLSQR
+308 FMPPPALSQR
-318 MGLSSDHG
+318 MGRSSDHG

-333 HDAPDEHAALLAS
+333 HDAPDERGALSLS
-346 DGFDSLLRGASPLWS
+346 DHFDSLLRGTSPLWS
-361 RLPADWLA
+361 RLPTDWLA
-369 RMRSPDFGAK
+369 RVRSPDWRAQ
-379 RRLVWYTVALFPLR
+379 RRLVWYAIALYPLR
-393 HLYIQAKKQPAWAGA
+393 DLYIQAKKQPAWAGA
-408 VTISTG
+408 VTLSAG
-414 LKLGNRNTRDPVT
+414 LKLGHRTTKDPVT
-427 CLVQAASLLSR
+427 SLVRAASLLTR
-438 PRLERFVPEA
+438 PRLARFVPA
-448 CLTRRSTIGLLLRH
+448 PCLTRRSTIGLLLRH
-462 PYVSQPH
+462 HDVSQPKM
-469 GDVALDNALL
+469 DVALDNALL
-479 VALLYDLATYAPDGL
+479 VALLYDLATHGL
-494 DTPVAEAIVDEHA
+494 DTPEAAAIVDEHA

-516 QLSSYVHAK
+516 RLAAYIHAK

-561 EPDRPGRCLQALQRA
+561 EPDRPGRCLAALQRA
-576 WEDGHM
+576 WADGHM
-582 VPVSERRP
+582 VPVSERATRA
-590 RGKSS
+590 KSS

>member
-1 MLPTLRRLRLPPS
+1 MPPS
-14 VPLTREEG
+14 VTLTREEG

-42 DVDGASRSYADLCH
+42 DVDGASRTYADLSH

-105 ESELFPSTPLA
+105 ESEVFPRTPLA
-116 REIQA
+116 REMQEA
-121 HVPSDA
+121 APSHA

-138 PEQSKNLETATA
+138 PEQSKNLEPATA

-170 HRIPTMSFGT
+170 HRIPIMSFGT
-180 PLEDALRRDMT
+180 PLEDAMRRDMT

-226 TSTFTDDPLRILRC
+226 TATFTDDPLRILRC

-247 GYTIHPDIRAALAM
+247 GYAIHPDIFAALAA
-261 PASSLHTALAS
+261 PASPLHAALAS
-272 KVSRERFGI
+272 KVSRERVGI

-308 FMPPPPLSQR
+308 FMPPPALSQR
-318 MGLSSDHG
+318 MGRSSDHG

-333 HDAPDEHAALLAS
+333 HDAPDERAALSLS
-346 DGFDSLLRGASPLWS
+346 DSFDSLLRGTSPLWS

-369 RMRSPDFGAK
+369 RVRAPDWSAQ
-379 RRLVWYTVALFPLR
+379 RRLVWYAIALLPLR
-393 HLYIQAKKQPAWAGA
+393 DLYVQAKKQPAWAGA
-408 VTISTG
+408 VTISAG
-414 LKLGNRNTRDPVT
+414 LKLGHRTTKDPVT
-427 CLVQAASLLSR
+427 SLVRAASLLSR
-438 PRLERFVPEA
+438 PRLARFVPA
-448 CLTRRSTIGLLLRH
+448 PCLTRRSTIGLLLRH
-462 PYVSQPH
+462 HDVSQPKM
-469 GDVALDNALL
+469 DVALDNALL
-479 VALLYDLATYAPDGL
+479 VALLYDLATYAHGL
-494 DTPVAEAIVDEHA
+494 DTPEAEAIVDEHA

-516 QLSSYVHAK
+516 QLAAYVHTK

-561 EPDRPGRCLQALQRA
+561 EPDRPGRCLAALQRA
-576 WEDGHM
+576 WADGHM
-582 VPVSERRP
+582 VPVSERTARA
-590 RGKSS
+590 KSS

>member
-1 MLPTLRRLRLPPS
+1 MWPTLRRLRMPPS
-14 VPLTREEG
+14 VTLTREEG

-42 DVDGASRSYADLCH
+42 DVDGTSRTYADLCH

-105 ESELFPSTPLA
+105 ESEVFPRTPLA
-116 REIQA
+116 REMQEA
-121 HVPSDA
+121 APSHA

-170 HRIPTMSFGT
+170 HRIPIMSFGT
-180 PLEDALRRDMT
+180 PLEDAMRRDMT

-226 TSTFTDDPLRILRC
+226 TATFTDDPLRILRC

-247 GYTIHPDIRAALAM
+247 GYAIHPDILAALAV
-261 PASSLHTALAS
+261 PASPLHAALAS
-272 KVSRERFGI
+272 KVSRERVGI

-308 FMPPPPLSQR
+308 FMPPPALSQR
-318 MGLSSDHG
+318 MGRSSDHG

-333 HDAPDEHAALLAS
+333 HDAPDERAALSLS
-346 DGFDSLLRGASPLWS
+346 DSFDSLLRDTSPLWS

-369 RMRSPDFGAK
+369 RVRAPDWSAQ
-379 RRLVWYTVALFPLR
+379 RRLVWYAIALLPLR
-393 HLYIQAKKQPAWAGA
+393 DLYVQAKKQPAWAGA
-408 VTISTG
+408 VTISAG
-414 LKLGNRNTRDPVT
+414 LKLGHRTTKDPVT
-427 CLVQAASLLSR
+427 SLVRAASLLSR
-438 PRLERFVPEA
+438 PRLARFVPA
-448 CLTRRSTIGLLLRH
+448 PCLTRRSTIGLLLRH
-462 PYVSQPH
+462 HDVSQPKM
-469 GDVALDNALL
+469 DVALDNALL
-479 VALLYDLATYAPDGL
+479 VALLYDLATYAHGL
-494 DTPVAEAIVDEHA
+494 DTPEAEAIVDEHA

-516 QLSSYVHAK
+516 QLAAYVHTK

-561 EPDRPGRCLQALQRA
+561 EPDRPGRCLAALQRA
-576 WEDGHM
+576 WADGHM
-582 VPVSERRP
+582 VPVSERTARA
-590 RGKSS
+590 KSA

>member
-1 MLPTLRRLRLPPS
+1 
-14 VPLTREEG
+14 
-22 FLCTLLDD
+22 
-30 TCRWMQ
+30 MQ

-42 DVDGASRSYADLCH
+42 DVDGTSRTYADLSH

-105 ESELFPSTPLA
+105 ESEVFPCTPLA
-116 REIQA
+116 REMQEA
-121 HVPSDA
+121 APSHA

-170 HRIPTMSFGT
+170 HRIPIMSFGT
-180 PLEDALRRDMT
+180 PLEDAMRRDMT

-226 TSTFTDDPLRILRC
+226 TATFTDDPLRILRC

-247 GYTIHPDIRAALAM
+247 GYAIHPDILAALAA
-261 PASSLHTALAS
+261 PASPLHAALAS
-272 KVSRERFGI
+272 KVSRERVGI

-308 FMPPPPLSQR
+308 FMPPPALSQR
-318 MGLSSDHG
+318 MGRSSDHG

-333 HDAPDEHAALLAS
+333 HDAPDERAALSLS
-346 DGFDSLLRGASPLWS
+346 DSFDSLLRGTSPLWS

-369 RMRSPDFGAK
+369 RVRAPDWSAQ
-379 RRLVWYTVALFPLR
+379 RRLVWYAIALLPLR
-393 HLYIQAKKQPAWAGA
+393 DLYVQAKKQPAWAGA
-408 VTISTG
+408 VTISAG
-414 LKLGNRNTRDPVT
+414 LKLGHRTTKDPVT
-427 CLVQAASLLSR
+427 SLVRAASLLSR
-438 PRLERFVPEA
+438 PRLARFVPA
-448 CLTRRSTIGLLLRH
+448 PCLTRRSTIGLLLRH
-462 PYVSQPH
+462 HDVSQPKM
-469 GDVALDNALL
+469 DVALDNALL
-479 VALLYDLATYAPDGL
+479 VALLYDLATYAHGL
-494 DTPVAEAIVDEHA
+494 DTPEAEAIVDEHA

-516 QLSSYVHAK
+516 QLAAYVHTK

-561 EPDRPGRCLQALQRA
+561 EPDRPGRCLAALQRA
-576 WEDGHM
+576 WADGHM
-582 VPVSERRP
+582 VPVSERTARA
-590 RGKSS
+590 KST

>member
-1 MLPTLRRLRLPPS
+1 MWPTLRRLRMPPPS
-14 VPLTREEG
+14 VTLTREEG

-30 TCRWMQ
+30 ACRWMQ

-42 DVDGASRSYADLCH
+42 DVDGTSRTYADLSH

-105 ESELFPSTPLA
+105 ESEVFPRTPLA
-116 REIQA
+116 REMQEA
-121 HVPSDA
+121 APSHA

-170 HRIPTMSFGT
+170 HRIPIMSFGT
-180 PLEDALRRDMT
+180 PLEDAMRRDMT

-226 TSTFTDDPLRILRC
+226 TATFTDDPLRILRC

-247 GYTIHPDIRAALAM
+247 GYAIHPDILAALAA
-261 PASSLHTALAS
+261 PASPLHAALAS
-272 KVSRERFGI
+272 KVSRERVGI

-293 YALQLLSQLQLYWVV
+293 YALQLLAQLQLYWVV
-308 FMPPPPLSQR
+308 FMPPPALSQR
-318 MGLSSDHG
+318 MGRSSDHG

-333 HDAPDEHAALLAS
+333 HDAPDERAALSLS
-346 DGFDSLLRGASPLWS
+346 DHFDSLLRGTSPLWS
-361 RLPADWLA
+361 RLPTDWLA
-369 RMRSPDFGAK
+369 RVRSPEWRAQ
-379 RRLVWYTVALFPLR
+379 RRLVWYAIALYPLR
-393 HLYIQAKKQPAWAGA
+393 DLYIQAKKQPAWAGA
-408 VTISTG
+408 VTLSAG
-414 LKLGNRNTRDPVT
+414 LKLGHRTTKDPVT
-427 CLVQAASLLSR
+427 SLVRAASLLTR
-438 PRLERFVPEA
+438 PRLARFVPA
-448 CLTRRSTIGLLLRH
+448 PCLTRRSTIGLLLRH
-462 PYVSQPH
+462 HDVSQPKM
-469 GDVALDNALL
+469 DVALDNALL
-479 VALLYDLATYAPDGL
+479 VALLYDLATHGL
-494 DTPVAEAIVDEHA
+494 DTPEAAAIVDEHA

-516 QLSSYVHAK
+516 RLAAYIHAK
-525 PLVDGRQVAAALG
+525 PLVDGRQVATALG

-561 EPDRPGRCLQALQRA
+561 EPDRPGRCLAALQRA
-576 WEDGHM
+576 WADGHM
-582 VPVSERRP
+582 VPVSERTTRA
-590 RGKSS
+590 KSS

>member
-1 MLPTLRRLRLPPS
+1 MPPS
-14 VPLTREEG
+14 VTLTREEG

-42 DVDGASRSYADLCH
+42 DVDGTSRTYADLCH

-105 ESELFPSTPLA
+105 ESEVFPCTPLA
-116 REIQA
+116 REMQEA
-121 HVPSDA
+121 APSHA

-170 HRIPTMSFGT
+170 HRIPIMSFGT
-180 PLEDALRRDMT
+180 PLEDAMRRDMT

-226 TSTFTDDPLRILRC
+226 TATFTDDPLRILRC

-247 GYTIHPDIRAALAM
+247 GYAIHPDILAALAA
-261 PASSLHTALAS
+261 PASPLHAALAS
-272 KVSRERFGI
+272 KVSRERVGI

-308 FMPPPPLSQR
+308 FMPPPALSQR
-318 MGLSSDHG
+318 MGRSSDHG

-333 HDAPDEHAALLAS
+333 HDAPDERAALSLS
-346 DGFDSLLRGASPLWS
+346 DSFDSLLRGTSPLWS

-369 RMRSPDFGAK
+369 RVRAPDWSAQ
-379 RRLVWYTVALFPLR
+379 RRLVWYAIALLPLR
-393 HLYIQAKKQPAWAGA
+393 DLYVQAKKQPAWAGA
-408 VTISTG
+408 VTISAG
-414 LKLGNRNTRDPVT
+414 LKLGHRTTKDPVT
-427 CLVQAASLLSR
+427 SLVRAASLLTR
-438 PRLERFVPEA
+438 PRLARFVPA
-448 CLTRRSTIGLLLRH
+448 PCLTRRSTIGLLLRH
-462 PYVSQPH
+462 HDVSQPKM
-469 GDVALDNALL
+469 DVALDNALL
-479 VALLYDLATYAPDGL
+479 VALLYDLATYAHGL
-494 DTPVAEAIVDEHA
+494 DTPEAEAIVDEHA

-516 QLSSYVHAK
+516 QLAAYVHTK

-561 EPDRPGRCLQALQRA
+561 EPDRPGRCLAALQRA
-576 WEDGHM
+576 WADGHM
-582 VPVSERRP
+582 VPVSERTARA
-590 RGKSS
+590 KSS

>member
-1 MLPTLRRLRLPPS
+1 MPPS
-14 VPLTREEG
+14 VTLTREEG

-30 TCRWMQ
+30 ACRWMQ

-42 DVDGASRSYADLCH
+42 DVDGASRTYADLSH

-105 ESELFPSTPLA
+105 ESEVFPRTPLA
-116 REIQA
+116 REMQEA
-121 HVPSDA
+121 APSHA

-170 HRIPTMSFGT
+170 HRIPIMSFGT
-180 PLEDALRRDMT
+180 PLEDAMRRDMT

-226 TSTFTDDPLRILRC
+226 TATFTDDPLRILRC

-247 GYTIHPDIRAALAM
+247 GYAIHPDILAALAA
-261 PASSLHTALAS
+261 PASPLHAALAS
-272 KVSRERFGI
+272 KVSRERIGI

-293 YALQLLSQLQLYWVV
+293 YALQLLAQLQLYWVV
-308 FMPPPPLSQR
+308 FMPPPALSQR
-318 MGLSSDHG
+318 MGRSSDHG

-333 HDAPDEHAALLAS
+333 HDAPDERAALSLS
-346 DGFDSLLRGASPLWS
+346 DGFDSLLRGTSPLWS
-361 RLPADWLA
+361 RLPTDWLA
-369 RMRSPDFGAK
+369 RVRSPEWRAQ
-379 RRLVWYTVALFPLR
+379 RRLVWYAIALYPLR
-393 HLYIQAKKQPAWAGA
+393 DLYVQAKKQPAWAGA
-408 VTISTG
+408 VTISAG
-414 LKLGNRNTRDPVT
+414 LKLGHRTTKDPVT
-427 CLVQAASLLSR
+427 SLVRAASLLTR
-438 PRLERFVPEA
+438 PRLARFVPA
-448 CLTRRSTIGLLLRH
+448 PCLTRRSTIGLLLRH
-462 PYVSQPH
+462 HDVSQPKL
-469 GDVALDNALL
+469 DVALDNALL
-479 VALLYDLATYAPDGL
+479 VALLYDLATHSL
-494 DTPVAEAIVDEHA
+494 DTPEAAAIVDEHA

-516 QLSSYVHAK
+516 HLAAYIHAK

-561 EPDRPGRCLQALQRA
+561 EPDRPGRCLAALQRA
-576 WEDGHM
+576 WADGHM
-582 VPVSERRP
+582 VPVSERTTRA
-590 RGKSS
+590 KSS

>member
-1 MLPTLRRLRLPPS
+1 MPPS
-14 VPLTREEG
+14 VTLTREEG

-30 TCRWMQ
+30 ACRWMQ

-42 DVDGASRSYADLCH
+42 DVDGASRTYADLSH
-56 RPTATTPCEARIA
+56 RPTSTTPCEARIA

-105 ESELFPSTPLA
+105 ESEVFPRTPLA
-116 REIQA
+116 REMQEA
-121 HVPSDA
+121 APSHA

-170 HRIPTMSFGT
+170 HRIPIMSFGT
-180 PLEDALRRDMT
+180 PLEDAMRRDMT

-226 TSTFTDDPLRILRC
+226 TATFTDDPLRILRC

-247 GYTIHPDIRAALAM
+247 GYAIHPDILAALAA
-261 PASSLHTALAS
+261 PASPLHAALAS
-272 KVSRERFGI
+272 KVSRERVGI

-293 YALQLLSQLQLYWVV
+293 YALQLLAQLQLYWVV
-308 FMPPPPLSQR
+308 FMPPPALSQR
-318 MGLSSDHG
+318 MGRSSDRG

-333 HDAPDEHAALLAS
+333 HDAPDERAALSLS
-346 DGFDSLLRGASPLWS
+346 DGFDSLLRGTSPLWS
-361 RLPADWLA
+361 RLPTDWLA
-369 RMRSPDFGAK
+369 RVRSPEWRAQ
-379 RRLVWYTVALFPLR
+379 RRLVWYAIALYPLR
-393 HLYIQAKKQPAWAGA
+393 DLYVQAKKQPAWAGA
-408 VTISTG
+408 VTISAG
-414 LKLGNRNTRDPVT
+414 LKLGHRTTKDPVT
-427 CLVQAASLLSR
+427 SLVRAASLLTR
-438 PRLERFVPEA
+438 PRLARFEPA
-448 CLTRRSTIGLLLRH
+448 PCLTRRSTIGLLLRH
-462 PYVSQPH
+462 HDVSQPKL
-469 GDVALDNALL
+469 DVALDNALL
-479 VALLYDLATYAPDGL
+479 VALLYDLATYGL
-494 DTPVAEAIVDEHA
+494 DTPEAAAIVDEHA

-516 QLSSYVHAK
+516 HLAAYIHAK

-561 EPDRPGRCLQALQRA
+561 EPDRPGRCLAALQRA
-576 WEDGHM
+576 WADGHM
-582 VPVSERRP
+582 VPVSERTTRA
-590 RGKSS
+590 KSS

>member
-1 MLPTLRRLRLPPS
+1 MPPS
-14 VPLTREEG
+14 VTLTREEG

-42 DVDGASRSYADLCH
+42 DVDGTSRTYADLCH

-105 ESELFPSTPLA
+105 ESEVFPRTPLA
-116 REIQA
+116 REMQEA
-121 HVPSDA
+121 APSHA

-170 HRIPTMSFGT
+170 HRIPIMSFGT
-180 PLEDALRRDMT
+180 PLEDAMRRDMT

-226 TSTFTDDPLRILRC
+226 TATFTDDPLRILRC

-247 GYTIHPDIRAALAM
+247 GYAIHPDILAALAV
-261 PASSLHTALAS
+261 PASPLHAALAS
-272 KVSRERFGI
+272 KVSRERVGI

-308 FMPPPPLSQR
+308 FMPPPALSQR
-318 MGLSSDHG
+318 MGRSSDHG

-333 HDAPDEHAALLAS
+333 HDAPDERAALSLS
-346 DGFDSLLRGASPLWS
+346 DSFDSLLRDTSPLWS

-369 RMRSPDFGAK
+369 RVRAPDWSAQ
-379 RRLVWYTVALFPLR
+379 RRLVWYAIALLPLR
-393 HLYIQAKKQPAWAGA
+393 DLYVQAKKQPAWAGA
-408 VTISTG
+408 VTISAG
-414 LKLGNRNTRDPVT
+414 LKLGHRTTKDPVT
-427 CLVQAASLLSR
+427 SLVRAASLLSR
-438 PRLERFVPEA
+438 PRLARFVPA
-448 CLTRRSTIGLLLRH
+448 PCLTRRSTIGLLLRH
-462 PYVSQPH
+462 HDVSQPKM
-469 GDVALDNALL
+469 DVALDNALL
-479 VALLYDLATYAPDGL
+479 VALLYDLATYAHGL
-494 DTPVAEAIVDEHA
+494 DTPEAEAIVDEHA
-507 AFWAYVRDE
+507 AFWAR
-516 QLSSYVHAK
+516 SSMDAK
-525 PLVDGRQVAAALG
+525 SRRRSAATCA
-538 CDVCLLSR
+538 C
-546 ILPYVTAWDMDHVDD
+546 
-561 EPDRPGRCLQALQRA
+561 
-576 WEDGHM
+576 
-582 VPVSERRP
+582 
-590 RGKSS
+590 

>member
-1 MLPTLRRLRLPPS
+1 MPPS
-14 VPLTREEG
+14 VTLTREEG

-42 DVDGASRSYADLCH
+42 DVDGTSRTYADLCH

-105 ESELFPSTPLA
+105 ESEVFPCTPLA
-116 REIQA
+116 REMQEA
-121 HVPSDA
+121 APSHA

-170 HRIPTMSFGT
+170 HRIPIMSFGT
-180 PLEDALRRDMT
+180 PLEDAMRRDMT

-226 TSTFTDDPLRILRC
+226 TATFTDDPLRILRC

-247 GYTIHPDIRAALAM
+247 GYAIHPDIFAALAA
-261 PASSLHTALAS
+261 PASPLHAALAS
-272 KVSRERFGI
+272 KVSRERVGI

-308 FMPPPPLSQR
+308 FMPPPALSQR
-318 MGLSSDHG
+318 MGRSSDHG

-333 HDAPDEHAALLAS
+333 HDAPDERAALSLS
-346 DGFDSLLRGASPLWS
+346 DSFDSLLRGTSPLWS

-369 RMRSPDFGAK
+369 RVRAPDWSAQ
-379 RRLVWYTVALFPLR
+379 RRLVWYAIALLPLR
-393 HLYIQAKKQPAWAGA
+393 DLYVQAKKQPAWAGA
-408 VTISTG
+408 VTISAG
-414 LKLGNRNTRDPVT
+414 LKLGHRTTKDPVT
-427 CLVQAASLLSR
+427 SLVRAASLLSR
-438 PRLERFVPEA
+438 PHLARFVPA
-448 CLTRRSTIGLLLRH
+448 PCLTRRSTIGLLLRH
-462 PYVSQPH
+462 HDVSQPKM
-469 GDVALDNALL
+469 DVALDNALL
-479 VALLYDLATYAPDGL
+479 VALLYDLATYAHGL
-494 DTPVAEAIVDEHA
+494 DTPEAEAIVDEHA

-516 QLSSYVHAK
+516 QLAAYVHTK

-561 EPDRPGRCLQALQRA
+561 EPDRPGRCLAALQRA
-576 WEDGHM
+576 WADGHM
-582 VPVSERRP
+582 VPVSERTARA
-590 RGKSS
+590 KSA

>member
-1 MLPTLRRLRLPPS
+1 MWPTLRRLRMPPS
-14 VPLTREEG
+14 VTLTREEG

-30 TCRWMQ
+30 ACRWMQ

-42 DVDGASRSYADLCH
+42 DVDGASRTYADLSH

-105 ESELFPSTPLA
+105 ESEVFPRTPLA
-116 REIQA
+116 REMQEA
-121 HVPSDA
+121 APSHA

-170 HRIPTMSFGT
+170 HRIPIMSFGT
-180 PLEDALRRDMT
+180 PLEDAMRRDMT

-226 TSTFTDDPLRILRC
+226 TATFTDDPLRILRC

-247 GYTIHPDIRAALAM
+247 GYAIHPDILAALAA
-261 PASSLHTALAS
+261 PASPLHAALAS
-272 KVSRERFGI
+272 KVSRERVGI

-293 YALQLLSQLQLYWVV
+293 YALQLLAQLQLYWVV
-308 FMPPPPLSQR
+308 FMPPPALSQR
-318 MGLSSDHG
+318 MGRSSDHG

-333 HDAPDEHAALLAS
+333 HDAPDERAALSLS
-346 DGFDSLLRGASPLWS
+346 DHFDSLLRGTSPLWS
-361 RLPADWLA
+361 RLPTDWLA
-369 RMRSPDFGAK
+369 RVRSPEWRAQ
-379 RRLVWYTVALFPLR
+379 RRLVWYAIALYPLR
-393 HLYIQAKKQPAWAGA
+393 DLYIQAKKQPAWAGA
-408 VTISTG
+408 VTLSAG
-414 LKLGNRNTRDPVT
+414 LKLGHRTTKDPVT
-427 CLVQAASLLSR
+427 SLVRAASLLTR
-438 PRLERFVPEA
+438 PRLARFVPA
-448 CLTRRSTIGLLLRH
+448 PCLTRRSTIGLLLRH
-462 PYVSQPH
+462 HDVSQPKM
-469 GDVALDNALL
+469 DVALDNALL
-479 VALLYDLATYAPDGL
+479 VALLYDLATHGL
-494 DTPVAEAIVDEHA
+494 DTPEAAAIVDEHA

-516 QLSSYVHAK
+516 RLAAYIHAK
-525 PLVDGRQVAAALG
+525 PLVDGRQVATALG

-561 EPDRPGRCLQALQRA
+561 EPDRPGRCLAALQRA
-576 WEDGHM
+576 WADGHM
-582 VPVSERRP
+582 VPVSERTTRA
-590 RGKSS
+590 KSS

>member
-1 MLPTLRRLRLPPS
+1 MPPS
-14 VPLTREEG
+14 VTLTREEG

-30 TCRWMQ
+30 ACRWMQ
-36 TTNPSV
+36 ATNPSV
-42 DVDGASRSYADLCH
+42 DVDGTSRTYADLSH

-105 ESELFPSTPLA
+105 ESEVFPRTPLA
-116 REIQA
+116 REMQEA
-121 HVPSDA
+121 APSHA

-170 HRIPTMSFGT
+170 HRIPIMSFGT
-180 PLEDALRRDMT
+180 PLEDAMRRDMT

-226 TSTFTDDPLRILRC
+226 TATFTDDPLRILRC

-247 GYTIHPDIRAALAM
+247 GYAIHPDILAALAA
-261 PASSLHTALAS
+261 PASPLHAALAS
-272 KVSRERFGI
+272 KVSRERVGI

-293 YALQLLSQLQLYWVV
+293 YALQLLAQLQLYWVV
-308 FMPPPPLSQR
+308 FMPPPALSQR
-318 MGLSSDHG
+318 MGRSSDHG

-333 HDAPDEHAALLAS
+333 HDAPDERAALSLS
-346 DGFDSLLRGASPLWS
+346 DHFDSLLRGTSPLWS
-361 RLPADWLA
+361 RLPTDWLA
-369 RMRSPDFGAK
+369 RVRSPDWRAQ
-379 RRLVWYTVALFPLR
+379 RRLVWYAIALYPLR
-393 HLYIQAKKQPAWAGA
+393 DLYIQAKKQPAWAGA
-408 VTISTG
+408 VTLSAG
-414 LKLGNRNTRDPVT
+414 LKLGHRTTKDPVT
-427 CLVQAASLLSR
+427 SLVRAASLLTR
-438 PRLERFVPEA
+438 PRLARFVPA
-448 CLTRRSTIGLLLRH
+448 PCLTRRSTIGLLLRH
-462 PYVSQPH
+462 HDVSQPKM
-469 GDVALDNALL
+469 DVALDNALL
-479 VALLYDLATYAPDGL
+479 VALLYDLATHGL
-494 DTPVAEAIVDEHA
+494 DTPEAAAIVDEHA

-516 QLSSYVHAK
+516 RLAAYIHAK

-561 EPDRPGRCLQALQRA
+561 EPDRPGRCLAALQRA
-576 WEDGHM
+576 WADGHM
-582 VPVSERRP
+582 VPVSERTTRA
-590 RGKSS
+590 KSS

>member
-1 MLPTLRRLRLPPS
+1 MPPPS
-14 VPLTREEG
+14 VTLTREEG

-30 TCRWMQ
+30 ACRWMQ

-42 DVDGASRSYADLCH
+42 DVDGTSRTYADLSH

-105 ESELFPSTPLA
+105 ESEVFPRTPLA
-116 REIQA
+116 REMQEA
-121 HVPSDA
+121 APSHA

-170 HRIPTMSFGT
+170 HRIPIMSFGT
-180 PLEDALRRDMT
+180 PLEDAMRRDMT

-226 TSTFTDDPLRILRC
+226 TATFTDDPLRILRC

-247 GYTIHPDIRAALAM
+247 GYAIHPDILAALAA
-261 PASSLHTALAS
+261 PASPLHAALAS
-272 KVSRERFGI
+272 KVSRERVGI

-293 YALQLLSQLQLYWVV
+293 YALQLLAQLQLYWVV
-308 FMPPPPLSQR
+308 FMPPPALSQR
-318 MGLSSDHG
+318 MGRSSDHG

-333 HDAPDEHAALLAS
+333 HDAPDERAALSLS
-346 DGFDSLLRGASPLWS
+346 DHFDSLLRGTSPLWS
-361 RLPADWLA
+361 RLPTDWLA
-369 RMRSPDFGAK
+369 RVRSPEWRAQ
-379 RRLVWYTVALFPLR
+379 RRLVWYAIALYPLR
-393 HLYIQAKKQPAWAGA
+393 DLYIQAKKQPAWAGA
-408 VTISTG
+408 VTLSAG
-414 LKLGNRNTRDPVT
+414 LKLGHRTTKDPVT
-427 CLVQAASLLSR
+427 SLVRAASLLTR
-438 PRLERFVPEA
+438 PRLARFVPA
-448 CLTRRSTIGLLLRH
+448 PCLTRRSTIGLLLRH
-462 PYVSQPH
+462 HDVSQPKM
-469 GDVALDNALL
+469 DVALDNALL
-479 VALLYDLATYAPDGL
+479 VALLYDLATHGL
-494 DTPVAEAIVDEHA
+494 DTPEAAAIVDEHA

-516 QLSSYVHAK
+516 RLAAYIHAK
-525 PLVDGRQVAAALG
+525 PLVDGRQVATALG

-561 EPDRPGRCLQALQRA
+561 EPDRPGRCLAALQRA
-576 WEDGHM
+576 WADGHM
-582 VPVSERRP
+582 VPVSERTTRA
-590 RGKSS
+590 KSS